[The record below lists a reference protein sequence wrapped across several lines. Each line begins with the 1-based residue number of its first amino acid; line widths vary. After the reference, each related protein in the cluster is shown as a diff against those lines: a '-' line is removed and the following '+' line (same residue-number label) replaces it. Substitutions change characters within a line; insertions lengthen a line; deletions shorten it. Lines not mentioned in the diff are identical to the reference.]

1 MAGGDM
7 KPGGKGQE
15 GGYYP
20 RRRLFWI
27 GVLTLFTAAM
37 LFALRAGLTGEMRAD
52 IFAGVDNPGE
62 AIGKAIGA
70 AFLGFGFTLFL
81 VSPLLDAIGIGNVL
95 RGAGLCFLGGI
106 GLTLASSSVGD
117 PAIVENVFW
126 LGMLVQG
133 IGWGAME
140 AAVNPMTTALY
151 PEEKTHRLNVL
162 HAWWPAGIIVGGLI
176 GFAASSFDIPW
187 RMAMASALLPSVG
200 VLLLSVGLKFPPTE
214 RAAEGIS
221 FLDMMMEVVRAPSFL
236 LWLGAMLLTASIEL
250 GPGAWVDAALS
261 AKVGFNAV
269 LLLVYVASLMFV
281 MRHFAGPLAHR
292 FSNPGLLWLSSL
304 FAMVGLFL
312 MARAVSPVA
321 VVAAATIW
329 GIGVCFLWPTM
340 MASVSERYPRGGSWF
355 IGLIGSAGAVAIYFL
370 LPMLGGIYDNAMTQS
385 AGGAANLAELRAA
398 GTAEAAAQ
406 LSAIEAEA
414 APQAFEFV
422 AQLPIVLLVLFGAIW
437 LFDRRNRI
445 NPAREAEAAE

>member
-1 MAGGDM
+1 MTKLDGGAGYARG
-7 KPGGKGQE
+7 
-15 GGYYP
+15 
-20 RRRLFWI
+20 RLFWI

-37 LFALRAGLTGEMRAD
+37 LFALRAALTGDMRAD
-52 IFAGVDNPGE
+52 IFAGVANPGE
-62 AIGKAIGA
+62 AIGGAIGA

-81 VSPLLDAIGIGNVL
+81 ISPLLDAIGIGNVL

-106 GLTLASSSVGD
+106 GLVLASSMGGD
-117 PAIVENVFW
+117 PASVERLFW
-126 LGMLVQG
+126 FGMLVQG

-151 PEEKTHRLNVL
+151 PEDKTHRLNVL

-176 GFAASSFDIPW
+176 GFAVSTFDIPW
-187 RMAMASALLPSVG
+187 RIAMATALVPAAG
-200 VLLLSVGLKFPPTE
+200 VLLLSIGLRFPPTE

-221 FLDMMMEVVRAPSFL
+221 FGDMMLEIVRAPSFL

-269 LLLVYVASLMFV
+269 LLLVYVAGLMFV

-292 FSNPGLLWLSSL
+292 LSNPGLLWVSSL
-304 FAMVGLFL
+304 LAMIGLFL
-312 MARAVSPVA
+312 MARAQTPVL
-321 VVAAATIW
+321 VIAAATIW
-329 GIGVCFLWPTM
+329 GTGVCFLWPTM

-370 LPMLGGIYDNAMTQS
+370 LPVLGRIYDSAMVES
-385 AGGAANLAELRAA
+385 AGGASELAALRSASTPEAA
-398 GTAEAAAQ
+398 GQ
-406 LSAIEAEA
+406 LTAIEAEA

-437 LFDRRNRI
+437 LYDRRKRM
-445 NPAREAEAAE
+445 AASRLEAANDFS

>member
-1 MAGGDM
+1 MQGVNDN
-7 KPGGKGQE
+7 
-15 GGYYP
+15 GGYA
-20 RRRLFWI
+20 RSRLFWI

-37 LFALRAGLTGEMRAD
+37 LFALRAGLTGDMRAD

-62 AIGKAIGA
+62 AIGGAIGA

-81 VSPLLDAIGIGNVL
+81 VSPLLDALGIGNVL
-95 RGAGLCFLGGI
+95 RGAGVCFLAGI
-106 GLTLASSSVGD
+106 GLVLASSVAAD
-117 PAIVENVFW
+117 PSAVERIFW

-140 AAVNPMTTALY
+140 AAVNPLTTALY
-151 PEEKTHRLNVL
+151 PSEKTHRLNVL

-176 GFAASSFDIPW
+176 GFAVSSFDIPW
-187 RMAMASALLPSVG
+187 RVAMATALVPAAG
-200 VLLLSVGLKFPPTE
+200 VLVLSLGLSFPPTE
-214 RAAEGIS
+214 RAAEGVS
-221 FLDMMMEVVRAPSFL
+221 FRDMMLEIVRAPSFL

-269 LLLVYVASLMFV
+269 LLLVYVAGLMFV

-292 FSNPGLLWLSSL
+292 LSNPGLLWVSSL
-304 FAMVGLFL
+304 LAMVGLFM
-312 MARAVSPVA
+312 MARAQTPALVI
-321 VVAAATIW
+321 AAATVW
-329 GIGVCFLWPTM
+329 GTGVCFLWPTM

-370 LPMLGGIYDNAMTQS
+370 LPVLGRIYDSAMAER
-385 AGGAANLAELRAA
+385 AGGTEQLASLRSAA
-398 GTAEAAAQ
+398 TPEAAEQ
-406 LSAIEAEA
+406 LTAIEAQA

-422 AQLPIVLLVLFGAIW
+422 AQLPLVLLVLFGAIW
-437 LFDRRNRI
+437 LYDRRRRV
-445 NPAREAEAAE
+445 AKQVEAAE

>member
-1 MAGGDM
+1 MTMMAQSGD
-7 KPGGKGQE
+7 
-15 GGYYP
+15 YA

-37 LFALRAGLTGEMRAD
+37 LFALRAGLTGDMRAD

-62 AIGKAIGA
+62 AIGEALGA

-81 VSPLLDAIGIGNVL
+81 ISPMLDAVGIGNVL
-95 RGAGLCFLGGI
+95 RGAGVCFLGGI
-106 GLTLASSSVGD
+106 GLVLASSMAGD
-117 PAIVENVFW
+117 PASVERVFW

-151 PEEKTHRLNVL
+151 PEDKTHRLNVL

-176 GFAASSFDIPW
+176 GFAVSSFEIPW
-187 RMAMASALLPSVG
+187 RMAMATALVPAAG
-200 VLLLSVGLKFPPTE
+200 VLVLSIGLKFPPTE
-214 RAAEGIS
+214 RAAEGVS
-221 FLDMMMEVVRAPSFL
+221 FADMMMEIVRAPSFL

-269 LLLVYVASLMFV
+269 LLLVYVAGLMFV

-292 FSNPGLLWLSSL
+292 LSNPGLLWVSSL
-304 FAMVGLFL
+304 LAMIGLFL
-312 MARAVSPVA
+312 MARAQTPVL
-321 VVAAATIW
+321 VIAAATVW
-329 GIGVCFLWPTM
+329 GTGVCFLWPTM

-370 LPMLGGIYDNAMTQS
+370 LPLLGRIYDAAMAEQ
-385 AGGAANLAELRAA
+385 AGGATELAALRAA
-398 GTAEAAAQ
+398 ETPEAAAQ
-406 LSAIEAEA
+406 LAAIEAQA

-422 AQLPIVLLVLFGAIW
+422 AQLPLILLVVFGAIW
-437 LFDRRNRI
+437 LYDRHARK
-445 NPAREAEAAE
+445 PAVEAEAAE